1 MLLQIVALSQFNRE
15 SFGQLIWAIIFGVVG
30 IILIVAG
37 YRIFDWVSPI
47 DVEKELSEKHN
58 VAVAIV
64 CAAVILGIAWVIHG
78 AIASPG

>member
-1 MLLQIVALSQFNRE
+1 MLQMLAALTDFSKQ
-15 SFGQLIWAIIFGVVG
+15 SIAQLLWAVIFGVVG
-30 IILIVAG
+30 IVLIIAG

-58 VAVAIV
+58 IAVAIV

-78 AIASPG
+78 AITG

>member
-1 MLLQIVALSQFNRE
+1 MLLQIVALMHFDRE
-15 SFGQLIWAIIFGVVG
+15 SFGQLLWAAIFGVLG

-47 DVEKELSEKHN
+47 DIEKELSEKQN

-64 CAAVILGIAWVIHG
+64 CAAVILGIAWVIYG
-78 AIASPG
+78 AIATPG